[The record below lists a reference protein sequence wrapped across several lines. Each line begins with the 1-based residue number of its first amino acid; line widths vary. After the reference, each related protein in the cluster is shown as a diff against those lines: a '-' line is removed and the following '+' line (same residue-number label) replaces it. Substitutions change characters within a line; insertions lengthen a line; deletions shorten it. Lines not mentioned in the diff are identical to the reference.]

1 MIKDQ
6 LLIFIMETLL
16 LMVLLKSLHSLKLKQ
31 NMSHYGDR
39 IPETL
44 MIKDQPL
51 ISIMVM
57 HLPTVSPR
65 SQHLRKLKQNMNLY
79 GDKILETLTIK
90 DQPLTSTMVML
101 PLMVLLKNQPSE
113 ICKK

>member
-1 MIKDQ
+1 MN
-6 LLIFIMETLL
+6 L
-16 LMVLLKSLHSLKLKQ
+16 
-31 NMSHYGDR
+31 YGDKIQVIR
-39 IPETL
+39 T
-44 MIKDQPL
+44 IKDQPH
-51 ISIMVM
+51 ISIMEM
-57 HLPTVSPR
+57 LLPTVSPR
-65 SQHLRKLKQNMNLY
+65 NQLLLKLNLNMNLY